1 MFFFVVKIF
10 ASFTVNV
17 RIKTSIIIYL
27 EVNQSLIHVVD
38 KSDVKMEE
46 KKRNFVTK
54 VAKQKNILSMRMK
67 MQISFHSFI

>member
-1 MFFFVVKIF
+1 MFFFVVKNF

-38 KSDVKMEE
+38 KSDVKIEE
-46 KKRNFVTK
+46 KKG
-54 VAKQKNILSMRMK
+54 
-67 MQISFHSFI
+67 IS